1 LRAACIYDSLGSRLA
16 AAVIT
21 LMHDKVLNMIRETL
35 LHENSVEQ
43 FSFDFGRSVAR
54 LDLSQPREDED
65 YPDYSLR
72 LTFSGVR
79 EFHGSCAAGDC
90 LQCELLGIECSR
102 SPDGYHAI
110 ITVGRREE
118 PPTQTV
124 RVIFT
129 DLSYERE

>member
-1 LRAACIYDSLGSRLA
+1 MRAACIYDSLGSRLA

-35 LHENSVEQ
+35 VHENSVEQ

-72 LTFSGVR
+72 LTFSGGKRVSWKLCCR
-79 EFHGSCAAGDC
+79 RLPPMRTAG
-90 LQCELLGIECSR
+90 
-102 SPDGYHAI
+102 H
-110 ITVGRREE
+110 
-118 PPTQTV
+118 
-124 RVIFT
+124 RV
-129 DLSYERE
+129 LP